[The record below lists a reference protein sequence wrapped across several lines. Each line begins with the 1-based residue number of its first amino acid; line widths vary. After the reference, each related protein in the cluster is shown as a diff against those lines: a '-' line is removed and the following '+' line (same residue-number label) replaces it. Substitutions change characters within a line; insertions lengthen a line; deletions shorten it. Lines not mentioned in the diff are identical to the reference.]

1 MEKPSSSIKF
11 YGVGNDKWLG
21 IVLSNSAQRTQIEG
35 TGGFGLRVKVAIM
48 GFHSS
53 EEGELADDEITYAL
67 VQLGVT
73 DGTGATNR
81 QRSIRLTQG
90 DVVTGEF
97 LDGSAR
103 QQPVVT
109 GCLGRTSGTRY
120 GKGRFES
127 KTGFEGKNKA
137 LGLLGRAETNE
148 TSSAPCVPRALP
160 KGSGSDK
167 SVKKPKP
174 TDTDKKE
181 LLREAGIDPEA
192 EATLSEVAKPP
203 GNDLKQTAASF
214 VLNNV
219 DPEDL
224 QSAMDDVNNAYES
237 SIDAIAT
244 DIMIKKIRQQRININ
259 TEENKP

>member
-160 KGSGSDK
+160 GGSGSDK
-167 SVKKPKP
+167 SIERSVPKNVL
-174 TDTDKKE
+174 E
-181 LLREAGIDPEA
+181 QVGINPEVGA
-192 EATLSEVAKPP
+192 EISEVAKPP
-203 GNDLKQTAASF
+203 GNG
-214 VLNNV
+214 LNEEEIEEAIKAEKLLAGEEV
-219 DPEDL
+219 DGVTFTL
-224 QSAMDDVNNAYES
+224 S
-237 SIDAIAT
+237 
-244 DIMIKKIRQQRININ
+244 
-259 TEENKP
+259 

>member
-81 QRSIRLTQG
+81 QRTIRLTQG

-167 SVKKPKP
+167 SVERSVLENVLP
-174 TDTDKKE
+174 
-181 LLREAGIDPEA
+181 EAGINLGT
-192 EATLSEVAKPP
+192 EATLSEVEKPF
-203 GNDLKQTAASF
+203 GNG
-214 VLNNV
+214 LNEKEQREIEEAIKAEKLLAGEEV
-219 DPEDL
+219 DGVTFIL
-224 QSAMDDVNNAYES
+224 S
-237 SIDAIAT
+237 
-244 DIMIKKIRQQRININ
+244 
-259 TEENKP
+259 

>member
-73 DGTGATNR
+73 DGTGAINR

-167 SVKKPKP
+167 SIERSVPKNVL
-174 TDTDKKE
+174 E
-181 LLREAGIDPEA
+181 QVGINA
-192 EATLSEVAKPP
+192 EVGAELSEVAKPP
-203 GNDLKQTAASF
+203 GNG
-214 VLNNV
+214 LNEEEIKEVIKAEKLLAGEEV
-219 DPEDL
+219 DGVTFTL
-224 QSAMDDVNNAYES
+224 S
-237 SIDAIAT
+237 
-244 DIMIKKIRQQRININ
+244 
-259 TEENKP
+259 

>member
-167 SVKKPKP
+167 SIERSVPKNVL
-174 TDTDKKE
+174 E
-181 LLREAGIDPEA
+181 QVGINPEVGA
-192 EATLSEVAKPP
+192 EISEVAKPP
-203 GNDLKQTAASF
+203 GNG
-214 VLNNV
+214 LNEEEIEEAIKAEKLLAGEEV
-219 DPEDL
+219 DGVTFTL
-224 QSAMDDVNNAYES
+224 S
-237 SIDAIAT
+237 
-244 DIMIKKIRQQRININ
+244 
-259 TEENKP
+259 

>member
-35 TGGFGLRVKVAIM
+35 PGGFGLRVKVAIM

-160 KGSGSDK
+160 GGSGSDK
-167 SVKKPKP
+167 SIERSVAKNVL
-174 TDTDKKE
+174 E
-181 LLREAGIDPEA
+181 QVGINPEVGA
-192 EATLSEVAKPP
+192 KLSEVAKPP
-203 GNDLKQTAASF
+203 GNG
-214 VLNNV
+214 LNEKEIEEAIKAEKLLAGEEV
-219 DPEDL
+219 DGVTFTL
-224 QSAMDDVNNAYES
+224 S
-237 SIDAIAT
+237 
-244 DIMIKKIRQQRININ
+244 
-259 TEENKP
+259 

>member
-67 VQLGVT
+67 VRLGVT
-73 DGTGATNR
+73 DGTGAINR

-167 SVKKPKP
+167 SERKAEP
-174 TDTDKKE
+174 TDKEE
-181 LLREAGIDPEA
+181 LLRKAGIDPEGP
-192 EATLSEVAKPP
+192 ATLSEVEKPF
-203 GNDLKQTAASF
+203 GNG
-214 VLNNV
+214 LNEEEKEAIEEAIKAEKLLAGEEV
-219 DPEDL
+219 DGVTFTL
-224 QSAMDDVNNAYES
+224 S
-237 SIDAIAT
+237 
-244 DIMIKKIRQQRININ
+244 
-259 TEENKP
+259 

>member
-35 TGGFGLRVKVAIM
+35 TGGYGLRVKVAIM

-81 QRSIRLTQG
+81 QRTIRLTQG

-167 SVKKPKP
+167 SVTRSVLENVLP
-174 TDTDKKE
+174 
-181 LLREAGIDPEA
+181 EAGINPGT
-192 EATLSEVAKPP
+192 EATLSEVEKPF
-203 GNDLKQTAASF
+203 GNG
-214 VLNNV
+214 LN
-219 DPEDL
+219 
-224 QSAMDDVNNAYES
+224 
-237 SIDAIAT
+237 
-244 DIMIKKIRQQRININ
+244 
-259 TEENKP
+259 EEEKEG

>member
-73 DGTGATNR
+73 DGTGAANR

-103 QQPVVT
+103 QQPVIT

-127 KTGFEGKNKA
+127 KTGFEGKNKP

-160 KGSGSDK
+160 GGSGSDR
-167 SVKKPKP
+167 SVKKPEP
-174 TDTDKKE
+174 IEKKE

-192 EATLSEVAKPP
+192 EAKTSEVEKPFGNRLNEEEQREIKEAIETERLLAGEEVDGVTFTLS
-203 GNDLKQTAASF
+203 
-214 VLNNV
+214 
-219 DPEDL
+219 
-224 QSAMDDVNNAYES
+224 
-237 SIDAIAT
+237 
-244 DIMIKKIRQQRININ
+244 
-259 TEENKP
+259 

>member
-21 IVLSNSAQRTQIEG
+21 IVLSNDTQKAQIQG
-35 TGGFGLRVKVAIM
+35 TDGYGLRVKVAIM

-148 TSSAPCVPRALP
+148 TSSAPCVPKAIP

-167 SVKKPKP
+167 TVKKPEPK
-174 TDTDKKE
+174 DKKG

-192 EATLSEVAKPP
+192 EAKTSEVKKPP
-203 GNDLKQTAASF
+203 GNGL
-214 VLNNV
+214 
-219 DPEDL
+219 
-224 QSAMDDVNNAYES
+224 
-237 SIDAIAT
+237 
-244 DIMIKKIRQQRININ
+244 
-259 TEENKP
+259 TEEEQNEIEEAIKAEKLLTGEEVDGVTFTLS

>member
-81 QRSIRLTQG
+81 QRTIRLTQG

-137 LGLLGRAETNE
+137 LGLLGKQKQMRL
-148 TSSAPCVPRALP
+148 V
-160 KGSGSDK
+160 
-167 SVKKPKP
+167 
-174 TDTDKKE
+174 
-181 LLREAGIDPEA
+181 LLHVFQEHF
-192 EATLSEVAKPP
+192 L
-203 GNDLKQTAASF
+203 
-214 VLNNV
+214 
-219 DPEDL
+219 EDL
-224 QSAMDDVNNAYES
+224 EVIKVQENQNLQ
-237 SIDAIAT
+237 IQ
-244 DIMIKKIRQQRININ
+244 IKKNY
-259 TEENKP
+259 

>member
-21 IVLSNSAQRTQIEG
+21 IVLSNDTQKAQIQG
-35 TGGFGLRVKVAIM
+35 TDGYGLRVKVAIM

-148 TSSAPCVPRALP
+148 TSSAPCVPKAIP

-167 SVKKPKP
+167 TVKKPEPK
-174 TDTDKKE
+174 TDKKE

-192 EATLSEVAKPP
+192 EAKTSEVKKPP
-203 GNDLKQTAASF
+203 GNGL
-214 VLNNV
+214 
-219 DPEDL
+219 
-224 QSAMDDVNNAYES
+224 
-237 SIDAIAT
+237 
-244 DIMIKKIRQQRININ
+244 
-259 TEENKP
+259 TEEEQNEIEEAIKAEKLLTGEEVDGVTFTLS

>member
-73 DGTGATNR
+73 DGTGAANR

-137 LGLLGRAETNE
+137 LGLLGKAETNE

-160 KGSGSDK
+160 GGSGSDK
-167 SVKKPKP
+167 TKERSVPKNVL
-174 TDTDKKE
+174 E
-181 LLREAGIDPEA
+181 QAGINPEVGA
-192 EATLSEVAKPP
+192 ELSEVAKPP
-203 GNDLKQTAASF
+203 GNGSNEEEIEEAIKAEKLLAGEE
-214 VLNNV
+214 V
-219 DPEDL
+219 DGVTFTL
-224 QSAMDDVNNAYES
+224 S
-237 SIDAIAT
+237 
-244 DIMIKKIRQQRININ
+244 
-259 TEENKP
+259 

>member
-160 KGSGSDK
+160 GGSGSDK
-167 SVKKPKP
+167 SIERSVAKNVL
-174 TDTDKKE
+174 E
-181 LLREAGIDPEA
+181 QVGINPEVGA
-192 EATLSEVAKPP
+192 KLSEVAKPP
-203 GNDLKQTAASF
+203 GNG
-214 VLNNV
+214 LNEKEIEEAIKAEKLLAGEEV
-219 DPEDL
+219 DGVTFTL
-224 QSAMDDVNNAYES
+224 S
-237 SIDAIAT
+237 
-244 DIMIKKIRQQRININ
+244 
-259 TEENKP
+259 

>member
-137 LGLLGRAETNE
+137 LGLLGKAETNE

-160 KGSGSDK
+160 GGSGSDK
-167 SVKKPKP
+167 SVKKPEPK
-174 TDTDKKE
+174 TDKKE

-192 EATLSEVAKPP
+192 EAKTSEVAKPP
-203 GNDLKQTAASF
+203 GNGLKQTAASF

-219 DPEDL
+219 DPKDQ
-224 QSAMDDVNNAYES
+224 QSAMDDVNNEYES
-237 SIDAIAT
+237 SIGTIAT
-244 DIMIKKIRQQRININ
+244 DIMIKTIRQQRININ

>member
-1 MEKPSSSIKF
+1 MEKSSSSIKF

-81 QRSIRLTQG
+81 QRTIRLTQG

-148 TSSAPCVPRALP
+148 TSSAPCIP
-160 KGSGSDK
+160 KAIPEGSGSNK
-167 SVKKPKP
+167 SIERSVLANVLP
-174 TDTDKKE
+174 
-181 LLREAGIDPEA
+181 EAGINLGT
-192 EATLSEVAKPP
+192 EATISEVAKPP
-203 GNDLKQTAASF
+203 GNGLKQKEIEEVIEAEKLLAGEE
-214 VLNNV
+214 V
-219 DPEDL
+219 DGVTFTL
-224 QSAMDDVNNAYES
+224 S
-237 SIDAIAT
+237 
-244 DIMIKKIRQQRININ
+244 
-259 TEENKP
+259 

>member
-35 TGGFGLRVKVAIM
+35 TGGYGLRVKVAIM

-81 QRSIRLTQG
+81 QRTIRLTQG

-160 KGSGSDK
+160 GGSGSDK
-167 SVKKPKP
+167 SIERSVPKNVL
-174 TDTDKKE
+174 E
-181 LLREAGIDPEA
+181 QVGINPEVGA
-192 EATLSEVAKPP
+192 EISEVAKPP
-203 GNDLKQTAASF
+203 GNG
-214 VLNNV
+214 LNEEEKEAIEEAIKAEKLLAGEEV
-219 DPEDL
+219 DGVTFTL
-224 QSAMDDVNNAYES
+224 S
-237 SIDAIAT
+237 
-244 DIMIKKIRQQRININ
+244 
-259 TEENKP
+259 

>member
-81 QRSIRLTQG
+81 QRTIRLTQG

-137 LGLLGRAETNE
+137 LGLLGRVETNE

-160 KGSGSDK
+160 GGSGSDK
-167 SVKKPKP
+167 SIERSVPKNVL
-174 TDTDKKE
+174 E
-181 LLREAGIDPEA
+181 QVGINPEVGA
-192 EATLSEVAKPP
+192 EISEVAKPP

>member
-167 SVKKPKP
+167 SVRKPEP
-174 TDTDKKE
+174 TDKDE
-181 LLREAGIDPEA
+181 LLTAAGIDPKAPATPSEVEKPSGNGLTEEEQKEIEEA
-192 EATLSEVAKPP
+192 IKAEKLLAGEEVDGVTFTLS
-203 GNDLKQTAASF
+203 
-214 VLNNV
+214 
-219 DPEDL
+219 
-224 QSAMDDVNNAYES
+224 
-237 SIDAIAT
+237 
-244 DIMIKKIRQQRININ
+244 
-259 TEENKP
+259 

>member
-35 TGGFGLRVKVAIM
+35 TGGYGLRVKVAIM

-73 DGTGATNR
+73 DGTGAANR

-127 KTGFEGKNKA
+127 KTGFEGKNKP

-167 SVKKPKP
+167 SIERSVPKNVL
-174 TDTDKKE
+174 KQV
-181 LLREAGIDPEA
+181 GINPEVGA
-192 EATLSEVAKPP
+192 ELSEVEKPF
-203 GNDLKQTAASF
+203 GNR
-214 VLNNV
+214 LNEEEQREIEEAIEAEKLLAGEEV
-219 DPEDL
+219 DGVTFTL
-224 QSAMDDVNNAYES
+224 S
-237 SIDAIAT
+237 
-244 DIMIKKIRQQRININ
+244 
-259 TEENKP
+259 

>member
-73 DGTGATNR
+73 DGTGAINR

-160 KGSGSDK
+160 GGSGNDK
-167 SVKKPKP
+167 SVRKPEP
-174 TDTDKKE
+174 QTDKKE

-192 EATLSEVAKPP
+192 EAKTSEVAKPP
-203 GNDLKQTAASF
+203 GNGLKQTAASF
-214 VLNNV
+214 VLNNS
-219 DPEDL
+219 DPKDL
-224 QSAMDDVNNAYES
+224 QSAMDEVNNAFES
-237 SIDAIAT
+237 SIDQIAT
-244 DIMIKKIRQQRININ
+244 DMMIRNIRQQRININ

>member
-148 TSSAPCVPRALP
+148 TSSAPCVPKALP

-167 SVKKPKP
+167 TKKRSVLENVLP
-174 TDTDKKE
+174 
-181 LLREAGIDPEA
+181 EAGINLGT
-192 EATLSEVAKPP
+192 EATLSEVEKPS
-203 GNDLKQTAASF
+203 GNG
-214 VLNNV
+214 LNEEEQKEIEEAIKAEKLLAGEEV
-219 DPEDL
+219 DGVTFTL
-224 QSAMDDVNNAYES
+224 S
-237 SIDAIAT
+237 
-244 DIMIKKIRQQRININ
+244 
-259 TEENKP
+259 

>member
-1 MEKPSSSIKF
+1 ME
-11 YGVGNDKWLG
+11 L
-21 IVLSNSAQRTQIEG
+21 VLQIG
-35 TGGFGLRVKVAIM
+35 
-48 GFHSS
+48 
-53 EEGELADDEITYAL
+53 
-67 VQLGVT
+67 
-73 DGTGATNR
+73 
-81 QRSIRLTQG
+81 RSIRLTQG

-167 SVKKPKP
+167 SVKDQFLKMYYQS
-174 TDTDKKE
+174 
-181 LLREAGIDPEA
+181 GINPGT
-192 EATLSEVAKPP
+192 EATLSEVEKPF
-203 GNDLKQTAASF
+203 GNG
-214 VLNNV
+214 LN
-219 DPEDL
+219 
-224 QSAMDDVNNAYES
+224 
-237 SIDAIAT
+237 
-244 DIMIKKIRQQRININ
+244 
-259 TEENKP
+259 EEEKEG

>member
-73 DGTGATNR
+73 DGTGAANR

-137 LGLLGRAETNE
+137 LGLLGKAETNE

-160 KGSGSDK
+160 GGSGSDR
-167 SVKKPKP
+167 SVKKPEP

-192 EATLSEVAKPP
+192 EAKTSEVAKPP
-203 GNDLKQTAASF
+203 GNGL
-214 VLNNV
+214 
-219 DPEDL
+219 
-224 QSAMDDVNNAYES
+224 
-237 SIDAIAT
+237 
-244 DIMIKKIRQQRININ
+244 
-259 TEENKP
+259 TEEEQKEIEEAIKAEKLLAGEEVDGVTFTLS